1 MTPEPLNEKVLRIE
15 QQERIVRERK
25 EVDARKEKE
34 DSARLE
40 REKRRKDWELEEG
53 EYDEQRDGEAPE
65 NQDDSGFE
73 PDLGKRRRRGGED
86 PDDDDGCVPCRVP
99 RNLLQMTSPLA
110 TSLGLSM
117 RQHDSFVRGV
127 YEAMGLDSREM
138 KGSLASAY
146 RWRREG
152 ESDLA
157 TEALDIAGKKIRERD
172 ARVTFLNL

>member
-1 MTPEPLNEKVLRIE
+1 MTPEPWNEKVLRIE

-53 EYDEQRDGEAPE
+53 EYDEQRDQE
-65 NQDDSGFE
+65 DSGFE
-73 PDLGKRRRRGGED
+73 PDLGKRRRMGGED

>member
-1 MTPEPLNEKVLRIE
+1 
-15 QQERIVRERK
+15 
-25 EVDARKEKE
+25 
-34 DSARLE
+34 
-40 REKRRKDWELEEG
+40 
-53 EYDEQRDGEAPE
+53 
-65 NQDDSGFE
+65 
-73 PDLGKRRRRGGED
+73 
-86 PDDDDGCVPCRVP
+86 
-99 RNLLQMTSPLA
+99 MTSPLA

-127 YEAMGLDSREM
+127 YEAMGLDSRKM

>member
-1 MTPEPLNEKVLRIE
+1 M
-15 QQERIVRERK
+15 
-25 EVDARKEKE
+25 
-34 DSARLE
+34 
-40 REKRRKDWELEEG
+40 
-53 EYDEQRDGEAPE
+53 
-65 NQDDSGFE
+65 
-73 PDLGKRRRRGGED
+73 
-86 PDDDDGCVPCRVP
+86 P
-99 RNLLQMTSPLA
+99 RNLLQITSPLA

-157 TEALDIAGKKIRERD
+157 AEALDIAGKDIRERD